1 MGPILELIQRNFKRQ
16 LYPFQDVVIDESLI
30 LFKGRLHFKQ
40 YIKSKRHRFGIK
52 LFVLCDCETAYIL
65 NFDVYVGKEN
75 EKSVNQEGFGLSGA
89 VVVNLL
95 EPYLNK
101 GHSFYSD
108 NYYTSPALSTY
119 LHKHKTNSCGTVRSN
134 RKKMPKFEKKLKKGE
149 TEFRSSEHML
159 ALKWKDRREVFM
171 LSTMHE
177 NKMVTLPK
185 KDRITGENIKKP
197 LCVVDY
203 NRKMGA
209 VDKTDMMISSLD
221 CTRKTIKWYKK
232 LFMHILDLCLL
243 NAHALYLTQHEKTVP
258 YPKFHLE
265 IIHQL
270 FDSNSNFLRDIR
282 RVYPGVGK
290 VPMKLRYED
299 ILNCDCHECEPKILK
314 LTSGPIK
321 KTQKRKEITELR
333 HSMLLTGGG
342 FMIKVVSD
350 PVMALIEDTAPAM
363 DIITID
369 NPWDSMA
376 SFEVKKYGD
385 RRPEEEVVTK

>member
-1 MGPILELIQRNFKRQ
+1 MGNKRIYPTLFDFDNSNSGVKNENLSSNSSELDYFLALFDDEIVNVIIENTNLYAKQQNASMWKDIDKRDLFIFIALTLLMPYEKNTMSRDRYLQILRNLHFQDNEMQVPPNNRLHKMGPILELIQRNFKRQ

-75 EKSVNQEGFGLSGA
+75 EKSVNQEDL
-89 VVVNLL
+89 V
-95 EPYLNK
+95 YLV
-101 GHSFYSD
+101 HD

-134 RKKMPKFEKKLKKGE
+134 RKKLPKFEKKLKKGE

-221 CTRKTIKWYKK
+221 CTCKTIKWYKK
-232 LFMHILDLCLL
+232 LFMHIVTFVKVTFVT
-243 NAHALYLTQHEKTVP
+243 A
-258 YPKFHLE
+258 
-265 IIHQL
+265 
-270 FDSNSNFLRDIR
+270 DI
-282 RVYPGVGK
+282 Y
-290 VPMKLRYED
+290 
-299 ILNCDCHECEPKILK
+299 
-314 LTSGPIK
+314 
-321 KTQKRKEITELR
+321 
-333 HSMLLTGGG
+333 
-342 FMIKVVSD
+342 
-350 PVMALIEDTAPAM
+350 
-363 DIITID
+363 
-369 NPWDSMA
+369 
-376 SFEVKKYGD
+376 
-385 RRPEEEVVTK
+385 